1 MRDDAEIHQAVHGY
15 AEGHTLLASSIRLD
29 KRDARAM
36 LVLSDLAGSGGTVGE
51 DGYLTGY
58 PLPVSGYYVLAKTW
72 LAPEMRRPGCVW
84 THSLI
89 IKADQLD
96 ALSRHAFPDELFAR
110 PEAGYYE
117 PYKAPLSP
125 RLHGEAVT
133 PIGPVHEALVRTV
146 LSALYAHPT
155 KGVFLTDED
164 QLATAIVMGVWAQQ
178 WTALK
183 ARFRFC
189 TSVAVDRSADGSPFD
204 LQVTRKGLRNP
215 ATVLK
220 SSLDVRKLRIARAPW
235 LDSAVEDIIGL
246 SAELST
252 FFNECSLVLVEGRE
266 AFVPLTTLFC
276 FLRGIPSIPED
287 EAMETLEHPA
297 LSALHDRIRLGVI
310 RRAVLAA
317 DVASPRAVVAFL
329 DRLDLFDAAE
339 RKEAARRLGHRLVWT
354 ERGRLLA
361 MTEGSPSEMDFA
373 SQVIDLAS
381 TKDLVE
387 AAMGDVS
394 FARTLLDRRR
404 DLLADSRFVSNYP
417 DVGAILSLAGQL
429 DAAGKEV
436 VVGALMRS
444 GRSDVDVRRLR
455 RVDGRAFWSALH
467 DLVRGGDLP
476 DRLHGSNLVRQL
488 CDDIGLLTAD
498 LSAGLVTSAPALE
511 AICHAT
517 WPDQILN
524 DYGADPW
531 LTTLK
536 GLPKD
541 EIFDDEAFVMAFSL
555 CRALGWRTRQP
566 IELAALALPS
576 IYEVAKRGALPPE
589 AHSILDNKL
598 PGSYVHRWD
607 MCKRLRRAVSDL
619 FIDKQGSPSVYLNL
633 LNEDGDF
640 VALVEETA
648 DRYGGRTFLKDV
660 RRYLKSFDRS
670 EKSKLK
676 IVERALE

>member
-1 MRDDAEIHQAVHGY
+1 MRDGAEIHQAIHGY

-29 KRDARAM
+29 KRDARTM
-36 LVLSDLAGSGGTVGE
+36 LVLSDLAGSGGIIGE
-51 DGYLTGY
+51 EGYITGY

-89 IKADQLD
+89 IKADRLD
-96 ALSRHAFPDELFAR
+96 AIARHAFPDELFAR
-110 PEAGYYE
+110 PEAGFYE
-117 PYKAPLSP
+117 PYKVPLSR
-125 RLHGEAVT
+125 RLHGKAVT
-133 PIGPVHEALVRTV
+133 PIRPAQEALVRSI

-155 KGVFLTDED
+155 KGVFFTDAD
-164 QLATAIVMGVWAQQ
+164 QSATAIVTGVWSQQ

-189 TSVAVDRSADGSPFD
+189 TSVAADRSADGLQFD

-215 ATVLK
+215 ASVLK
-220 SSLDVRKLRIARAPW
+220 SSLDVRKLRITQAPW
-235 LDSAVEDIIGL
+235 LDPAVDDLIG
-246 SAELST
+246 SSSELST
-252 FFNECSLVLVEGRE
+252 FFDECGPVLVEGRE
-266 AFVPLTTLFC
+266 AFVPLATLFC
-276 FLRGIPSIPED
+276 FLRGAPSVPQD

-297 LSALHDRIRLGVI
+297 VGSLPDRIRLGVI

-317 DVASPRAVVAFL
+317 DDASSRAVAAFL
-329 DRLDLFDAAE
+329 DRLDLFDSAE
-339 RKEAARRLGHRLVWT
+339 RKEAARRLGHRLVRT

-361 MTEGSPSEMDFA
+361 MAEGTPGEMDFA

-381 TKDLVE
+381 TRNLVE
-387 AAMGDVS
+387 AAIDDAS

-417 DVGAILSLAGQL
+417 DVGALLSLAGQL
-429 DAAGKEV
+429 DDAGKEV
-436 VVGALMRS
+436 VIGALLRS

-455 RVDGRAFWSALH
+455 RVDGRAFWKVLK
-467 DLVRGGDLP
+467 DLARGGELP
-476 DRLHGSNLVRQL
+476 DRLYASNLVRQL
-488 CDDIGLLTAD
+488 CDDIGLITSD

-517 WPDQILN
+517 WPDQIFN

-531 LTTLK
+531 LAALE

-541 EIFDDEAFVMAFSL
+541 ETFGDKTFVMAFSF

-566 IELAALALPS
+566 IELAALALPG
-576 IYEVAKRGALPPE
+576 IYEVAKRGALPP
-589 AHSILDNKL
+589 AARSMLDNKL

-619 FIDKQGSPSVYLNL
+619 FIDKRGSPSVYLHL
-633 LNEDGDF
+633 LEDDGDF

-660 RRYLKSFDRS
+660 RRHLKCVDRP
-670 EKSKLK
+670 EKLKLK
-676 IVERALE
+676 IVELALD